1 MKCSNKMH
9 DRLDE
14 MIQQKYGN
22 KKLCSHKFGN
32 DKRCTEI
39 PHLSCE
45 YNYRKGEPLNQNYNQ
60 YKKSVHVVRNLRKPN

>member
-1 MKCSNKMH
+1 MH

-45 YNYRKGEPLNQNYNQ
+45 YDHRKGELLNQNYNQ
-60 YKKSVHVVRNLRKPN
+60 YKKYAHVVGKLRKPN